1 MSRGVSVGCRERW
14 CFLGGY
20 FAGGF
25 LLELQGEYSGEEE
38 QQAVRG
44 SGAFGCCFLAERART
59 REKEQGSLRSE
70 QRGEFLESLE
80 RDIRALREESLA

>member
-1 MSRGVSVGCRERW
+1 M
-14 CFLGGY
+14 
-20 FAGGF
+20 
-25 LLELQGEYSGEEE
+25 
-38 QQAVRG
+38 RG